1 MRNTK
6 AVHIVMPSM
15 ATGLRITFNKF
26 ILKMPEGYGYEI
38 T

>member
-6 AVHIVMPSM
+6 AVHSVMPHM

-26 ILKMPEGYGYEI
+26 ILKMSVGYGYKI